1 MKSWI
6 VGTVIGIVFLFGIGA
21 FTYGAVVLSRGS
33 ADEIVGD
40 LDFAWSP
47 DGTRIAFTS
56 DRNGNE
62 EVLVVEVSTG
72 EETNLTNSEAPDRQ
86 PTWSPDGSKIAFLS
100 SPFGGTD
107 IYVMNADGTGRTNLT
122 NRVASY
128 GRPGW
133 SPDGSR
139 IAFTSNRELQPIEQR
154 TGPDSPLLVERLE
167 PEIYVMS
174 ADGSAQTRLTF
185 NRSFDGNISWSPD
198 SSKLAFTSDR
208 DGNREIYVMN
218 ADGGGLTRLTDN
230 DRSDILPA
238 WSPDGLRIAFS
249 SDRPIT
255 AFGESFPSLAHD
267 IYIMNS
273 DGSDQTNLTQ
283 NPQVS
288 FAAQPRWSPGGQ
300 LLAFDGRYF
309 APAGTVA
316 LGAGVNEVYISQSG
330 GVAAGA
336 LPITENATNDP
347 NLHMGPVWSPD
358 GGGIAYASRRTGTYR
373 IRIASLSEAARQLDE
388 APAPAQGPDQQPVP

>member
-6 VGTVIGIVFLFGIGA
+6 VGTVIGIVFLFGIGT

-47 DGTRIAFTS
+47 DGIRIAFTS

-154 TGPDSPLLVERLE
+154 TGPDSSLLVERLE

-198 SSKLAFTSDR
+198 SSKLTFTSDR

-288 FAAQPRWSPGGQ
+288 FCRATEVVAGRPAPRVRRPVLRAGGNGGAWRGRQRGLHQPVRWCRCRCVADHGERDQRPQSPHGPC
-300 LLAFDGRYF
+300 LVPGRRRHRIR
-309 APAGTVA
+309 
-316 LGAGVNEVYISQSG
+316 L
-330 GVAAGA
+330 
-336 LPITENATNDP
+336 
-347 NLHMGPVWSPD
+347 SPD
-358 GGGIAYASRRTGTYR
+358 GYLPHSGRVTVRGGPPT
-373 IRIASLSEAARQLDE
+373 
-388 APAPAQGPDQQPVP
+388 